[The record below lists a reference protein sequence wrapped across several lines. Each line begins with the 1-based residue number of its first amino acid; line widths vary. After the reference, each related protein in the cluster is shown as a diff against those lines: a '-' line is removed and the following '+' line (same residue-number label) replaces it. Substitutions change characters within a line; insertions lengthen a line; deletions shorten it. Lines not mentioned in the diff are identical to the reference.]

1 MNENINNIRNNIF
14 NMINNE
20 QNDDVNAVNIN
31 NDSIEAEKE
40 IQFENELNANV
51 EEENSFNRQL
61 VINENN
67 DNLILN
73 NNEKINKSEDE
84 YEEEEI
90 NEKEDINK
98 KCSLE
103 DHKDE
108 NAVMCCQECQINMC
122 KRCENI
128 HSKLFKNHHLY
139 SLDKDKSEIFTGLC
153 THKKHSLELEFYCQT
168 HNKLCCA
175 ACISKIKIK
184 GKGQHKD
191 CEVCYIKKIKNI
203 KKQYLDKNLKNL
215 KELSNKL
222 EPSIKELK
230 SIYEKINDR
239 KEKLKIDVQK
249 KFTKLK
255 CEINNREDKLLEEID
270 KKYNELFFKEELIRE
285 SEKLPNL
292 VKLSLEKV
300 KMNENDWNDDNLLPK
315 LINESINIENAII
328 NINNV
333 YEKIKKFNS
342 NEEYLVEFEPKNNE
356 SKKDLLEGIKNYGNL
371 KVIKPK
377 KLNIENKIRNNFN
390 ELDKANYMNNM
401 NININMDMNNNI
413 AKKENKN
420 QIMTQNKKIKK

>member
-1 MNENINNIRNNIF
+1 MKMNENINNIRNNNF

-20 QNDDVNAVNIN
+20 QNDDV
-31 NDSIEAEKE
+31 
-40 IQFENELNANV
+40 LNANIK
-51 EEENSFNRQL
+51 EENRFNRQL
-61 VINENN
+61 VINEKN
-67 DNLILN
+67 DNLILKK
-73 NNEKINKSEDE
+73 NEKINKSEDE

-377 KLNIENKIRNNFN
+377 KLEMKNKIINNYN
-390 ELDKANYMNNM
+390 ELEKANYMNNM

-420 QIMTQNKKIKK
+420 QIMKQKIKK

>member
-1 MNENINNIRNNIF
+1 MKMNENINNIRNNNF
-14 NMINNE
+14 NMINYE
-20 QNDDVNAVNIN
+20 QNDDV
-31 NDSIEAEKE
+31 
-40 IQFENELNANV
+40 LNANIK
-51 EEENSFNRQL
+51 EENRFNRQL

-67 DNLILN
+67 DNLILKK
-73 NNEKINKSEDE
+73 NEKINKSEDEYEEEEEINEKEDINKSEDE

-122 KRCENI
+122 KKCENI

-175 ACISKIKIK
+175 ACISKIKVK

-356 SKKDLLEGIKNYGNL
+356 CKKDLLEGIKNYGNL

-377 KLNIENKIRNNFN
+377 KLNIENKIRNNLN
-390 ELDKANYMNNM
+390 ERDNANHMNNM
-401 NININMDMNNNI
+401 NININTDMNNNI

-420 QIMTQNKKIKK
+420 QVVKRGVKK